1 MTEPGNE
8 RGEAALDLRGQLK
21 ARITA
26 KSLGW
31 QTREAGPRGVMKM
44 VNQRHVP
51 GVPVVKRI

>member
-1 MTEPGNE
+1 MGPGNE